1 MISLLFPSFLFSK
14 TQPGSFEDVNK
25 LLKSAADLRKQKKWS
40 EAQAKYKQIIE
51 QYPNEIRAY
60 DGMRKALLSDK
71 KKEWEV
77 ILMFRAAL
85 ALNPDSSD
93 LQRRLYKEYMNA
105 SLGNKKIKK
114 LIAFDGRLLSEVKSK
129 FEGLTDI
136 NARSNNRDKQYSKIC
151 KLVEL
156 NADTVHPHK
165 NLALKA
171 YNKKQ
176 YQSFKKRFDAL
187 SSDQLEIELKEL
199 LAKPDS
205 PDRKQHIRELYKVSV
220 TTLKKEKKGPEAFNK
235 ALTYYNT
242 IDKKDPLFLGYIRQL
257 GRYQKQFDTLITV
270 ETQNHALKNSFW
282 SAISLFDIYFLKSK
296 EQNTSF
302 SPTLDSL
309 LVSMAKEVDDF
320 NMELEVNLRKIRLN
334 IYKNNLPE
342 AKAQILVQCKNMRG
356 LSNSHIIDKM
366 NVVIAEF
373 YHKSGDKDGKNRIVK
388 IAMQPRSFA
397 DGEDD
402 LVKLLALINM
412 NRNYDKPVHI
422 QNLNLQ
428 ISKI

>member
-1 MISLLFPSFLFSK
+1 MITRKTFLSLSSLGMISLLFPSFLFSK

-25 LLKSAADLRKQKKWS
+25 LLKLAADLRKQKKWS

-176 YQSFKKRFDAL
+176 YQSFKKDL
-187 SSDQLEIELKEL
+187 MHYHQ
-199 LAKPDS
+199 
-205 PDRKQHIRELYKVSV
+205 
-220 TTLKKEKKGPEAFNK
+220 
-235 ALTYYNT
+235 
-242 IDKKDPLFLGYIRQL
+242 
-257 GRYQKQFDTLITV
+257 
-270 ETQNHALKNSFW
+270 
-282 SAISLFDIYFLKSK
+282 
-296 EQNTSF
+296 TS
-302 SPTLDSL
+302 
-309 LVSMAKEVDDF
+309 
-320 NMELEVNLRKIRLN
+320 
-334 IYKNNLPE
+334 
-342 AKAQILVQCKNMRG
+342 
-356 LSNSHIIDKM
+356 
-366 NVVIAEF
+366 
-373 YHKSGDKDGKNRIVK
+373 
-388 IAMQPRSFA
+388 
-397 DGEDD
+397 
-402 LVKLLALINM
+402 
-412 NRNYDKPVHI
+412 
-422 QNLNLQ
+422 
-428 ISKI
+428 